1 MGEGEGGRAGGRD
14 RLGRGGGWDGALGGS
29 GAAERAAAALAGC
42 ENFWCPRDALEAG
55 PRGPAAPGEEAGEA
69 GLRGVGEH
77 SCRALLE
84 RVAAPLLAGQ
94 DWAGAEYGTQ
104 VRPVAEEPRGGRRTD

>member
-1 MGEGEGGRAGGRD
+1 MNQGNIESDTSLRTEETRAD
-14 RLGRGGGWDGALGGS
+14 VKD
-29 GAAERAAAALAGC
+29 E
-42 ENFWCPRDALEAG
+42 
-55 PRGPAAPGEEAGEA
+55 
-69 GLRGVGEH
+69 VGEH

-94 DWAGAEYGTQ
+94 DWAGAEYWTQ